1 MPTLSTDYSC
11 YWNWWQEKSL
21 DKAAIIPNKA
31 MCLCG
36 VVLWGIFCRLKQCWN
51 LFNLFVKE
59 RETWMVQ
66 NSPLLGRYL
75 WQLCQGFLR
84 ITFLSAVSRNG
95 MTRKAPLCFSSF
107 CSHCLYHNSFN
118 MLSITNWRRVCGRC
132 GKKKIFLEDSNNTVP
147 AVCRHLFDLTLL
159 PTFKIFINNIIWIFL
174 STGTDNISKWK
185 YEVSRSF
192 EE

>member
-1 MPTLSTDYSC
+1 
-11 YWNWWQEKSL
+11 
-21 DKAAIIPNKA
+21 

-118 MLSITNWRRVCGRC
+118 MLSMTNWRRVCGRC
-132 GKKKIFLEDSNNTVP
+132 GKKKIFWKTVTTLYQQY
-147 AVCRHLFDLTLL
+147 ADIYLTSHCCLLLKSSLIILFGSFWVLVQ
-159 PTFKIFINNIIWIFL
+159 II
-174 STGTDNISKWK
+174 
-185 YEVSRSF
+185 
-192 EE
+192 